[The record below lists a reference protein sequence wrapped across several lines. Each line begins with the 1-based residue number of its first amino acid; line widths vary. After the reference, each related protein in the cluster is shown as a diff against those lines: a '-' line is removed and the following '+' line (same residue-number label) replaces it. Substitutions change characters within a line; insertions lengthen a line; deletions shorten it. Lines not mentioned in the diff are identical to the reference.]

1 MNTADRFL
9 RLVGR
14 GRGPACDGYSVPARG
29 VNLLGIDSVM
39 QPMTTAYAPEASQKT
54 CPWISL
60 GAMIHPASLGDL
72 PALGKDILKGQVKG
86 RVVVD
91 VNA

>member
-1 MNTADRFL
+1 
-9 RLVGR
+9 
-14 GRGPACDGYSVPARG
+14 
-29 VNLLGIDSVM
+29 VM
-39 QPMTTAYAPEASQKT
+39 QPYDNRLRAWERIANDLPMDKLE
-54 CPWISL
+54 
-60 GAMIHPASLGDL
+60 AMIHPATLGDL